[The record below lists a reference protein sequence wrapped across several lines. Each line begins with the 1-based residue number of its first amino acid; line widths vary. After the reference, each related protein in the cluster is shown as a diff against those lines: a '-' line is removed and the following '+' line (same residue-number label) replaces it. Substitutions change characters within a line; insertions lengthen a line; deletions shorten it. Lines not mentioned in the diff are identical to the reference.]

1 MCVGVVKLRC
11 VTVWLMARVRVC
23 VCVCVVVLVL
33 RARVRVRMYISAACG
48 VYCASNLLCMTYLPC
63 IAFAS
68 VGLDTSFGSG
78 FAGKIR
84 LPLSGCRKVRR
95 AKNSLTI
102 VENDVII
109 GKVHVMPCV
118 CVCVH
123 VYTTSYKYRHTPAS
137 VGK

>member
-1 MCVGVVKLRC
+1 MRVCVLVLVL
-11 VTVWLMARVRVC
+11 RVRVC
-23 VCVCVVVLVL
+23 VCV
-33 RARVRVRMYISAACG
+33 YISAACG

-118 CVCVH
+118 CVCARIHYFVQIQ
-123 VYTTSYKYRHTPAS
+123 THTPAS